1 MPSLT
6 VSRGAA
12 LWSFLAAGIACWPAA
27 AAAGDFDKNKNML
40 CALGEA
46 FECTKG
52 QSCERVLP
60 AEIGAPHFFRIDVA
74 NRVAQGVGPG
84 APGRKS
90 PIASLSEVGGM
101 LVLQGVDEEREGER
115 GAIGWNASVSPNDGG
130 MVLTAAA
137 AEDGTAFVVFGDCLN
152 DQ

>member
-6 VSRGAA
+6 VVSRGAA
-12 LWSFLAAGIACWPAA
+12 AALWSALAACIVGWPAV
-27 AAAGDFDKNKNML
+27 AAAGDFDKNKSML

-74 NRVAQGVGPG
+74 NRIAQGVGPG

-90 PIASLSEVGGM
+90 PIASMSEVGGM
-101 LVLQGVDEEREGER
+101 LVLQGADEEREG
-115 GAIGWNASVSPNDGG
+115 
-130 MVLTAAA
+130 
-137 AEDGTAFVVFGDCLN
+137 
-152 DQ
+152 